1 MLPTVTYERYQE
13 LGGKL
18 RVDAFE
24 ASLRAAMASI
34 REIIGFNVPNEANL
48 EAYERAVCAA
58 VDVDA
63 YYGASGGVGEHMIS
77 ATLGSFSA
85 SFGSN
90 VQGSISA
97 PSTYDLDMHRVI
109 RQELTGSGLLY
120 QGIG

>member
-1 MLPTVTYERYQE
+1 MLPEVAYERYQE

-18 RVDAFE
+18 GEDAFK
-24 ASLRAAMASI
+24 ASLRAAMASV
-34 REIIGFNVPNEANL
+34 RQIIGFNVPDDANM

-63 YYGASGGVGEHMIS
+63 YYGASGGVGEHMVS
-77 ATLGSFSA
+77 ASLGSFSA

-90 VQGSISA
+90 VQGSIEA
-97 PSTYDLDMHRVI
+97 PSPYDQDMRRVI